1 MNDAPSETKNGDRIW
16 ITVVRISAAMIIRD
30 FGTDAYDQA
39 KRLAQQAQL
48 EQNEIAIRLWNA
60 VADEIAIR
68 NRTKL
73 Q

>member
-1 MNDAPSETKNGDRIW
+1 
-16 ITVVRISAAMIIRD
+16 MIIRD

-68 NRTKL
+68 DRTKL